1 MMLVYEEVPYIEIE
15 DSDDEDTRNIQN
27 QREAQTCKT
36 NGVSDVD
43 CPISYCSFKITL
55 RTHTRMD
62 TAERSMQQHIM
73 LKHSERKKS
82 FAMDKAFPPHSR
94 SKGYPCRLCYK
105 GQLDV
110 HLFKKLAQREAHTVR
125 IHSSYFDMDF
135 VRRLTDSAFT
145 NQYASV
151 DELFSEDEMDQD
163 PSQGSTESISQ
174 SLDDSVVILDVD
186 EENNDRNTSVDEL
199 LMTSVDEIDQYPTL
213 GEQQGRTEGVPQSL
227 DDSIVIL
234 DVGEE
239 DNDRYTS
246 REDLLM
252 SDAEFNHSREEHQ
265 RDKVG
270 GVHVLDD
277 SDYEVITID

>member
-1 MMLVYEEVPYIEIE
+1 MVYEEVPCIEIE
-15 DSDDEDTRNIQN
+15 DSDDEEDTKDIQ
-27 QREAQTCKT
+27 TY
-36 NGVSDVD
+36 GVSDVN
-43 CPISYCSFKITL
+43 CPISYCAFQITL

-62 TAERSMQQHIM
+62 AAERSMQQHIM

-82 FAMDKAFPPHSR
+82 LAMDKLFPPHSR
-94 SKGYPCRLCYK
+94 SKKYPCRLCSK

-151 DELFSEDEMDQD
+151 EELLSEDEMDQD
-163 PSQGSTESISQ
+163 PSQGEKRGSTESIPQ
-174 SLDDSVVILDVD
+174 SFDDSIVILDVD

-252 SDAEFNHSREEHQ
+252 SDAEFDHSRGEHQ
-265 RDKVG
+265 RGKEC
-270 GVHVLDD
+270 GVHGLDD
-277 SDYEVITID
+277 NDYEVITID

>member
-1 MMLVYEEVPYIEIE
+1 MVYEEVLCIEIE
-15 DSDDEDTRNIQN
+15 DSDDEEDTKDIQN
-27 QREAQTCKT
+27 QREAQTYKT
-36 NGVSDVD
+36 YGVSDVN
-43 CPISYCSFKITL
+43 CPISYCAFKTTF
-55 RTHTRMD
+55 RTHTRMN
-62 TAERSMQQHIM
+62 ASERSMQQHIM

-186 EENNDRNTSVDEL
+186 EEDNDRYTSVDHL
-199 LMTSVDEIDQYPTL
+199 LMSSEDEMAQYSSL
-213 GEQQGRTEGVPQSL
+213 GEHHRSTEGVSQSL
-227 DDSIVIL
+227 DDSVLIL
-234 DVGEE
+234 DVDEE
-239 DNDRYTS
+239 DNDRYRS
-246 REDLLM
+246 IDELLKPSEDYM
-252 SDAEFNHSREEHQ
+252 DQDPSQEEQ
-265 RDKVG
+265 VQFS
-270 GVHVLDD
+270 V
-277 SDYEVITID
+277 EVKKIKTDTI